1 MLMKNRK
8 PQKTLQNT
16 NKIIQYTG
24 PSSSV
29 IR

>member
-1 MLMKNRK
+1 MKPENFK
-8 PQKTLQNT
+8 ENT

-24 PSSSV
+24 LSSSV